1 MISLVRFLPAAALVA
16 ATMGCSHTVTP
27 RTERV
32 APLLGTST
40 APSTSRAGLAVT
52 IDAMQARL
60 NRDPL
65 DADAAV
71 TLAEALL
78 RSARVTSNAGLA
90 NRAEDALNRILAH
103 TPDRY
108 DARRM
113 LAAVYLSE
121 HRFRDAI
128 REAGRCQLLQQN
140 DAWID
145 GVLGDAHVELGE
157 YEQAFDAFDRMNARK
172 PTAASYARAS
182 YARELQGDREG
193 AIHLMR
199 LSTEATPAS
208 DPESQAWHH
217 AQLGYLL
224 LDAGR
229 LSDADREFR
238 HAAYLFPDHPFAIDG
253 LARTAAAAGNYNAA
267 LLLVTPRLASAPAAA
282 DFAFAGDL
290 LTLLG
295 RTSEAERHYRLAEA
309 GWRSDTPEPTR
320 LARFLAERGRG
331 LEEARR
337 LATATWAERHDI
349 FTADAV
355 AWAAHRLGDRATAE
369 EFIARALRTGTH
381 DRVIAY
387 HAAAIAHAAGDRRR
401 ARQWLATARDPAAP
415 FPDLLAGRDAGR
427 LAATLTSLAAR

>member
-1 MISLVRFLPAAALVA
+1 
-16 ATMGCSHTVTP
+16 
-27 RTERV
+27 
-32 APLLGTST
+32 
-40 APSTSRAGLAVT
+40 
-52 IDAMQARL
+52 MQARL
-60 NRDPL
+60 SRDPL

-71 TLAEALL
+71 TLGDALL
-78 RSARVTSNAGLA
+78 RQARVTSNGGLA
-90 NRAEDALNRILAH
+90 NRAEEALNRILAH

-128 REAGRCQLLQQN
+128 AEAGRCRLLQPR

-145 GVLGDAHVELGE
+145 GVLGDAHLELGE
-157 YEQAFDAFDRMNARK
+157 YDQAFDDFDRMNARK

-182 YARELQGDREG
+182 YARELQGDRAG
-193 AIHLMR
+193 AIRLMQ

-217 AQLGYLL
+217 AQVGYLL

-229 LSDADREFR
+229 MADAGREFR
-238 HAAYLFPDHPFAIDG
+238 QADYLFPQHPFAIDG
-253 LARTAAAAGNYNAA
+253 LARTTAASGDYAGA
-267 LLLVTPRLASAPAAA
+267 LSLIAPRLQTAPAPA

-295 RTSEAERHYRLAEA
+295 RSAEAERHYRLAEA
-309 GWRSDTPEPTR
+309 AWRSDAPEPTR

-331 LEEARR
+331 LQDALR

-355 AWAAHRLGDRATAE
+355 AWAAHQLGDRATAE
-369 EFIARALRTGTH
+369 RFIAQALRTGTH
-381 DRVIAY
+381 DRVIAF
-387 HAAAIAHAAGDRRR
+387 HAAAIAHAAGDVGR
-401 ARQWLATARDPAAP
+401 ARQLLATAREARAP
-415 FPDLLAGRDAGR
+415 FSDLIAGQAANR
-427 LAATLTSLAAR
+427 LAAALTSVATR